1 MRDVDTVS
9 DVWCGAGNR
18 EELLQKLCL
27 SGCCPSVPGVLWEK
41 KVTTHELS
49 STAEWRLKGQML
61 WPEVQSRTSTDG
73 HHMLWQVP
81 TNPAHPQHATN
92 TWTNLTTFPS
102 ATTKALGPEADWHL
116 SVAVT
121 TLSHSLPINVCSVAT
136 LEMVTLLLPSYYSVH
151 PCHAKKTWKWGFSPL
166 YMFLPYWLK

>member
-1 MRDVDTVS
+1 MLFFFLPNVRPIDRGIS
-9 DVWCGAGNR
+9 PEICQSQNEMWMQFQMCGVGLETEKSSCR
-18 EELLQKLCL
+18 SRLCL
-27 SGCCPSVPGVLWEK
+27 SGCRLSVPGVLWEK
-41 KVTTHELS
+41 KVTTRELS

-116 SVAVT
+116 SVAWP
-121 TLSHSLPINVCSVAT
+121 LSLIP
-136 LEMVTLLLPSYYSVH
+136 
-151 PCHAKKTWKWGFSPL
+151 FQ
-166 YMFLPYWLK
+166 